1 MTGNGFW
8 TVPADRMT
16 TGSGTR
22 YELTVVR
29 PPVSVDVG
37 GLPPNDAAA
46 ALEFARSL
54 DMIDE
59 VLEELGSRQG
69 SDRLT
74 VRTRADLD
82 IVQVGVWGN
91 VMSVSD
97 PGFADDGNDTPMLY
111 QAELLRERFPDALV
125 VGRVEVHCGAE
136 HTEDL
141 VMLPGGPMF
150 HACGWPGDEPFVVSG
165 DPAAVMAAC
174 GVTAER
180 LEDLDVIFDLDD
192 DPNQNDWGALATAC
206 LGEADPWGR
215 SGLFSSSLRVRR
227 TDVATSRMESLFFNR

>member
-1 MTGNGFW
+1 MAGNGFW

-16 TGSGTR
+16 TGGGTR

-29 PPVSVDVG
+29 PPVTVDAG
-37 GLPPNDAAA
+37 DLSPNDAAA
-46 ALEFARSL
+46 ALQFALSL
-54 DMIDE
+54 DVIDE
-59 VLEELGSRQG
+59 VLEDLGSRQG

-82 IVQVGVWGN
+82 IVRVGVWGN

-97 PGFADDGNDTPMLY
+97 PGYADDGNDTPMLY
-111 QAELLRERFPDALV
+111 QAERLRERFPDALV

-150 HACGWPGDEPFVVSG
+150 HACGWPGDEPFLVSG

-174 GVTAER
+174 GVTAGR
-180 LEDLDVIFDLDD
+180 LEDLDVLFDLDD

-215 SGLFSSSLRVRR
+215 SALFSSSLRVRHS
-227 TDVATSRMESLFFNR
+227 DAATSRMESLFFTR